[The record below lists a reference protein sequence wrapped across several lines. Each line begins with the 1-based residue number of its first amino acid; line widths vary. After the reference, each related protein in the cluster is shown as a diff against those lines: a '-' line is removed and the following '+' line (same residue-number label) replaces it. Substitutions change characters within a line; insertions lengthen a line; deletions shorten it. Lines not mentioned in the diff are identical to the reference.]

1 MKAMPPVQKNDVLEL
16 PIHGLTADGRGVGRM
31 GGYAV
36 FVQGALPG
44 EVVRCHVIKANRGYG
59 VAKLLQVLTSSP
71 HRQEPACPA
80 YARCGGCALQH
91 MTYAAQLEAKR
102 AQVQDAL
109 QRLGGFDGLA
119 VEPVLGMETPWH
131 YRNKGSF
138 PAGTGPEGVAIGF
151 FAPHSHRLVPLED
164 CRIQDPRVM
173 GAALAIRDWA
183 RQWDVPAYDE
193 ATGQGTL
200 RHAMARAS
208 EAGVLAVV
216 VTAGP
221 LPHQDA
227 LVDLLRQRV
236 PGLIGVV
243 HNRNDADSNV
253 ILGPAYVT
261 LWGEARLPVSI
272 CGLDFSVSAA
282 SFLQVNPVQTQ
293 RLYETALSML
303 NLQGKETVLDVYC
316 GIGTISLL
324 LARHAKKVIGIES
337 VQPAV
342 EDAARNAEVNGIQ
355 NAQFLCGLAETLLPQ
370 LVQQGLRPDAM
381 VIDPPRKGCDPAALQ
396 AILASGV
403 PRLIYISC
411 DPATLARDC
420 KILAQGGLYPQQ
432 VQPVDMFPHTGH
444 VETVVLLG
452 RELEKSREHV
462 YLDYEP
468 SKEIDLPG
476 GATYEQ
482 IKAYV
487 LEHTGLKVS
496 HLYIAQVKQKHGIL
510 ERECYNKPKSE
521 NAKQPKCPP
530 EKEAAIE
537 AALKHFKM
545 I

>member
-1 MKAMPPVQKNDVLEL
+1 M
-16 PIHGLTADGRGVGRM
+16 
-31 GGYAV
+31 
-36 FVQGALPG
+36 
-44 EVVRCHVIKANRGYG
+44 
-59 VAKLLQVLTSSP
+59 
-71 HRQEPACPA
+71 
-80 YARCGGCALQH
+80 
-91 MTYAAQLEAKR
+91 
-102 AQVQDAL
+102 
-109 QRLGGFDGLA
+109 
-119 VEPVLGMETPWH
+119 
-131 YRNKGSF
+131 
-138 PAGTGPEGVAIGF
+138 
-151 FAPHSHRLVPLED
+151 
-164 CRIQDPRVM
+164 
-173 GAALAIRDWA
+173 
-183 RQWDVPAYDE
+183 
-193 ATGQGTL
+193 
-200 RHAMARAS
+200 
-208 EAGVLAVV
+208 
-216 VTAGP
+216 
-221 LPHQDA
+221 
-227 LVDLLRQRV
+227 
-236 PGLIGVV
+236 
-243 HNRNDADSNV
+243 

-444 VETVVLLG
+444 VETVVLL
-452 RELEKSREHV
+452 
-462 YLDYEP
+462 
-468 SKEIDLPG
+468 SKLN
-476 GATYEQ
+476 T
-482 IKAYV
+482 K
-487 LEHTGLKVS
+487 
-496 HLYIAQVKQKHGIL
+496 
-510 ERECYNKPKSE
+510 
-521 NAKQPKCPP
+521 
-530 EKEAAIE
+530 
-537 AALKHFKM
+537 
-545 I
+545 

>member
-1 MKAMPPVQKNDVLEL
+1 
-16 PIHGLTADGRGVGRM
+16 M

-71 HRQEPACPA
+71 HRQEPLCPA

-109 QRLGGFDGLA
+109 QRLGGFDGLT

-138 PAGTGPEGVAIGF
+138 PAGTGPDGVAIGF

-208 EAGVLAVV
+208 DAGVLAVV

-261 LWGEARLPVSI
+261 LWGEARLPVTI

-282 SFLQVNPVQTQ
+282 SFLQVNPLQTQ

-303 NLQGKETVLDVYC
+303 ELQGKETVLDVYC

-324 LARHAKKVIGIES
+324 LARHAKKVLGIES
-337 VQPAV
+337 VPPAV

-355 NAQFLCGLAETLLPQ
+355 HAQFLCGLAETLLPQ

-396 AILASGV
+396 AILESGV
-403 PRLIYISC
+403 PRLVYISC

-420 KILAQGGLYPQQ
+420 KLLAQGGLYPRQ

-444 VETVVLLG
+444 VETVVLL
-452 RELEKSREHV
+452 
-462 YLDYEP
+462 
-468 SKEIDLPG
+468 
-476 GATYEQ
+476 
-482 IKAYV
+482 
-487 LEHTGLKVS
+487 
-496 HLYIAQVKQKHGIL
+496 
-510 ERECYNKPKSE
+510 
-521 NAKQPKCPP
+521 
-530 EKEAAIE
+530 EKESLPKTIG
-537 AALKHFKM
+537 
-545 I
+545 

>member
-1 MKAMPPVQKNDVLEL
+1 M
-16 PIHGLTADGRGVGRM
+16 
-31 GGYAV
+31 
-36 FVQGALPG
+36 
-44 EVVRCHVIKANRGYG
+44 
-59 VAKLLQVLTSSP
+59 
-71 HRQEPACPA
+71 
-80 YARCGGCALQH
+80 
-91 MTYAAQLEAKR
+91 
-102 AQVQDAL
+102 
-109 QRLGGFDGLA
+109 
-119 VEPVLGMETPWH
+119 
-131 YRNKGSF
+131 
-138 PAGTGPEGVAIGF
+138 
-151 FAPHSHRLVPLED
+151 
-164 CRIQDPRVM
+164 
-173 GAALAIRDWA
+173 
-183 RQWDVPAYDE
+183 
-193 ATGQGTL
+193 
-200 RHAMARAS
+200 
-208 EAGVLAVV
+208 LAVV

-221 LPHQDA
+221 LPYQDA

-444 VETVVLLG
+444 VETVVLL
-452 RELEKSREHV
+452 
-462 YLDYEP
+462 
-468 SKEIDLPG
+468 SKLN
-476 GATYEQ
+476 T
-482 IKAYV
+482 K
-487 LEHTGLKVS
+487 
-496 HLYIAQVKQKHGIL
+496 
-510 ERECYNKPKSE
+510 
-521 NAKQPKCPP
+521 
-530 EKEAAIE
+530 
-537 AALKHFKM
+537 
-545 I
+545 

>member
-1 MKAMPPVQKNDVLEL
+1 
-16 PIHGLTADGRGVGRM
+16 
-31 GGYAV
+31 
-36 FVQGALPG
+36 
-44 EVVRCHVIKANRGYG
+44 
-59 VAKLLQVLTSSP
+59 
-71 HRQEPACPA
+71 
-80 YARCGGCALQH
+80 
-91 MTYAAQLEAKR
+91 
-102 AQVQDAL
+102 
-109 QRLGGFDGLA
+109 
-119 VEPVLGMETPWH
+119 
-131 YRNKGSF
+131 
-138 PAGTGPEGVAIGF
+138 
-151 FAPHSHRLVPLED
+151 
-164 CRIQDPRVM
+164 M

-221 LPHQDA
+221 LPYQDA

-272 CGLDFSVSAA
+272 GGLDFSVSHA
-282 SFLQVNPVQTQ
+282 SFLLVNPLQTQ

-396 AILASGV
+396 AILVSGV

-420 KILAQGGLYPQQ
+420 KLLAQGGLYPRQ

-444 VETVVLLG
+444 VETVVLL
-452 RELEKSREHV
+452 
-462 YLDYEP
+462 
-468 SKEIDLPG
+468 SKGEIDSKKVRVEFSLEG
-476 GATYEQ
+476 MDMSGFQKGATYEQ

-487 LEHTGLKVS
+487 LKHTGLKVS
-496 HLYIAQVKQKHGIL
+496 SLYISQVKRKCGLDVGQN
-510 ERECYNKPKSE
+510 YNLSKKE
-521 NAKQPKCPP
+521 NAKVPQCPP
-530 EKEAAIE
+530 EKEAAIVE
-537 AALKHFKM
+537 ALKYFQM
-545 I
+545 LE

>member
-1 MKAMPPVQKNDVLEL
+1 
-16 PIHGLTADGRGVGRM
+16 
-31 GGYAV
+31 
-36 FVQGALPG
+36 
-44 EVVRCHVIKANRGYG
+44 
-59 VAKLLQVLTSSP
+59 
-71 HRQEPACPA
+71 
-80 YARCGGCALQH
+80 
-91 MTYAAQLEAKR
+91 
-102 AQVQDAL
+102 
-109 QRLGGFDGLA
+109 
-119 VEPVLGMETPWH
+119 METPWH

-138 PAGTGPEGVAIGF
+138 PAGTGQDGVAIGF

-164 CRIQDPRVM
+164 CLIQDPRVM

-221 LPHQDA
+221 LPYQDA

-444 VETVVLLG
+444 VETVVLL
-452 RELEKSREHV
+452 
-462 YLDYEP
+462 
-468 SKEIDLPG
+468 SKLN
-476 GATYEQ
+476 T
-482 IKAYV
+482 K
-487 LEHTGLKVS
+487 
-496 HLYIAQVKQKHGIL
+496 
-510 ERECYNKPKSE
+510 
-521 NAKQPKCPP
+521 
-530 EKEAAIE
+530 
-537 AALKHFKM
+537 
-545 I
+545 